1 MHNVQSLR
9 HDESVDQSNE
19 STFGSATSAI
29 KKLELTPLLIHGQ
42 AVAASNQAT
51 FERISPID
59 GQVASIA
66 AAATL
71 EDVDRAIESAAQ
83 AFQVWSKLS
92 PTERRLRLLKAAD
105 LMDQKTEQ
113 FIQIGMRETGSTATW
128 YGFNVHLAANMLREA
143 AAMTTQMDGS
153 LIPSDVPGNMAMGI
167 RVPCGV
173 VVGIAPWNAPII
185 LPTRA
190 LAMPLA
196 CGNTV
201 VLKASEACPA
211 TQRLIGQ
218 VLHEAGLGDG
228 VVNVITH
235 AAEDAPQIVERL
247 ISHPAVK
254 RINFTGSTK
263 VGKIIAETAS
273 KYLKPVLLELGGKA
287 PVVVLNEADVDEA
300 VNAVAFGAFF
310 NQGQICMS
318 TERVLVQEGIA
329 DQFIQKLI
337 EKTRTIRA
345 GNPSTQQYA
354 LGVLESARAAQRIQH
369 LLEDAQSKG
378 ADLPLGIH
386 IEATTMQP
394 TLVLNIQPDMALYR
408 EESFG
413 PVCTVQRF
421 GSLEEGVAL
430 ANDSEYG
437 LSAAVFSQNIAQ
449 ALDVAKQIDSGIC
462 HINGATVH
470 DEAQMPFGGTKA
482 SGYGRFGSKASI
494 AEFTELRWIT
504 IQTQPRHYPI

>member
-1 MHNVQSLR
+1 MQNVQ
-9 HDESVDQSNE
+9 
-19 STFGSATSAI
+19 
-29 KKLELTPLLIHGQ
+29 LLIHGQ
-42 AVAASNQAT
+42 SLDASNGAS

-66 AAATL
+66 SAATL
-71 EDVDRAIESAAQ
+71 EDVDRAIESAQQ
-83 AFQVWSKLS
+83 AFQIWSKLS

-105 LMDQKTEQ
+105 LMDQHTDQ
-113 FIQIGMRETGSTATW
+113 FIQIGMQETGSTATW

-143 AAMTTQMDGS
+143 AAMTTQIDGS
-153 LIPSDVPGNMAMGI
+153 LIPSDVPGNLAMGI

-173 VVGIAPWNAPII
+173 VVGIAPWNAPVI

-211 TQRLIGQ
+211 THRLIGQ
-218 VLHEAGLGDG
+218 ILNEAGLGDG

-235 AAEDAPQIVERL
+235 APEDAPQIVQRL
-247 ISHPAVK
+247 IEHPAVK

-263 VGKIIAETAS
+263 VGKIIAETAA

-287 PVVVLNEADVDEA
+287 PVVILNEADLDEA

-318 TERVLVQEGIA
+318 TERVLVQQGIA
-329 DQFIQKLI
+329 DQFIEKLI
-337 EKTRTIRA
+337 AKTKSLKA
-345 GNPSTQQYA
+345 GNPTDQQNM
-354 LGVLESARAAQRIQH
+354 LGVLESRRAAERIQH
-369 LLEDAQSKG
+369 LLEDAKAKG
-378 ADLPLGIH
+378 ADLPLGIQVQN
-386 IEATTMQP
+386 TTMQP
-394 TLVLNIQPDMALYR
+394 TLVLNIQPEMLLYR

-421 GSLEEGVAL
+421 ETLEEGIAL
-430 ANDSEYG
+430 ANDSEFG
-437 LSAAVFSQNIAQ
+437 LSSVVFSQNFAQ
-449 ALDVAKQIDSGIC
+449 AFEVAKQIDSGIC

-470 DEAQMPFGGTKA
+470 DEAQMPFGGTKS

-504 IQTQPRHYPI
+504 VQTQSRHYPI

>member
-1 MHNVQSLR
+1 MQNVQ
-9 HDESVDQSNE
+9 
-19 STFGSATSAI
+19 
-29 KKLELTPLLIHGQ
+29 LLIHGQ
-42 AVAASNQAT
+42 SLDASNGAS
-51 FERISPID
+51 FERISPIN

-66 AAATL
+66 SAATL
-71 EDVDRAIESAAQ
+71 EDVDRAIESAQQ
-83 AFQVWSKLS
+83 AFQIWSKLS

-105 LMDQKTEQ
+105 LMDQHTDQ
-113 FIQIGMRETGSTATW
+113 FIHIGMQETGSTATW

-143 AAMTTQMDGS
+143 AAMTTQIDGS
-153 LIPSDVPGNMAMGI
+153 LIPSDVPGNLAMGI

-173 VVGIAPWNAPII
+173 VVGIAPWNAPVI

-211 TQRLIGQ
+211 THRLIGQ
-218 VLHEAGLGDG
+218 ILNEAGLGDG

-235 AAEDAPQIVERL
+235 APEDAPQIVQRL
-247 ISHPAVK
+247 VEHPAVN

-263 VGKIIAETAS
+263 VGKIIAETAA

-287 PVVVLNEADVDEA
+287 PVVILNEADLDEA

-318 TERVLVQEGIA
+318 TERVLVQQSIA
-329 DQFIQKLI
+329 DQFIEKLI
-337 EKTRTIRA
+337 AKTKSLKA
-345 GNPSTQQYA
+345 GNPTDQQNMLA
-354 LGVLESARAAQRIQH
+354 VLESRRAAERIQH
-369 LLEDAQSKG
+369 LLEDAKAKG
-378 ADLPLGIH
+378 ADLPLGIQVQN
-386 IEATTMQP
+386 TTMQP
-394 TLVLNIQPDMALYR
+394 TLVLNIQPEMLLYR

-421 GSLEEGVAL
+421 ETLEEGIAL
-430 ANDSEYG
+430 ANDSEFG
-437 LSAAVFSQNIAQ
+437 LSSAVFSQNFAQ
-449 ALDVAKQIDSGIC
+449 AFEVAKQIDSGIC

-470 DEAQMPFGGTKA
+470 DEAQMPFGGTKS

-504 IQTQPRHYPI
+504 VQTQSRHYPI

>member
-1 MHNVQSLR
+1 MQNVQ
-9 HDESVDQSNE
+9 
-19 STFGSATSAI
+19 
-29 KKLELTPLLIHGQ
+29 LLIHGQ
-42 AVAASNQAT
+42 SLDASNGAS
-51 FERISPID
+51 FERISPIN

-66 AAATL
+66 SAATL
-71 EDVDRAIESAAQ
+71 EDVDRAIESAQQ
-83 AFQVWSKLS
+83 AFQIWSKLS

-105 LMDQKTEQ
+105 LMDQHTDQ
-113 FIQIGMRETGSTATW
+113 FIQIGMQETGSTATW

-143 AAMTTQMDGS
+143 AAMTTQIDGS
-153 LIPSDVPGNMAMGI
+153 LIPSDVPGNLAMGI

-173 VVGIAPWNAPII
+173 VVGIAPWNAPVI

-211 TQRLIGQ
+211 THRLIGQ
-218 VLHEAGLGDG
+218 ILNEAGLGDG

-235 AAEDAPQIVERL
+235 APEDAPQIVQRL
-247 ISHPAVK
+247 VEHPAVK

-263 VGKIIAETAS
+263 VGKIIAETAA

-287 PVVVLNEADVDEA
+287 PVVILNEADLDEA

-318 TERVLVQEGIA
+318 TERVLVQQSIA
-329 DQFIQKLI
+329 DQFIEKLI
-337 EKTRTIRA
+337 AKTKSLKA
-345 GNPSTQQYA
+345 GNPTDQQNM
-354 LGVLESARAAQRIQH
+354 LGVLESRRAAERIQH
-369 LLEDAQSKG
+369 LLEDAKAKG
-378 ADLPLGIH
+378 ADLPLGIQVQN
-386 IEATTMQP
+386 TTMQP
-394 TLVLNIQPDMALYR
+394 TLVLNIQPEMLLYR

-421 GSLEEGVAL
+421 ETLEEGIAL
-430 ANDSEYG
+430 ANDSEFG
-437 LSAAVFSQNIAQ
+437 LSSAVFSQNFAQ
-449 ALDVAKQIDSGIC
+449 AFEVAKQIDSGIC

-470 DEAQMPFGGTKA
+470 DEAQMPFGGTKS

-504 IQTQPRHYPI
+504 VQTQSRHYPI

>member
-1 MHNVQSLR
+1 MQYVQLLI
-9 HDESVDQSNE
+9 DGQSVD
-19 STFGSATSAI
+19 
-29 KKLELTPLLIHGQ
+29 
-42 AVAASNQAT
+42 AANQAT

-59 GQVASIA
+59 GHVASVA

-71 EDVDRAIESAAQ
+71 EDVDRALESASR
-83 AFQVWSKLS
+83 AFQIWSKVS

-105 LMDQKTEQ
+105 LMDQNTEK
-113 FIQIGMRETGSTATW
+113 FIEIGMRETGSTATW

-143 AAMTTQMDGS
+143 AAMTTQIDGS
-153 LIPSDVPGNMAMGI
+153 LIPSDVPGNLAMGI

-173 VVGIAPWNAPII
+173 VVGIAPWNAPVI

-211 TQRLIGQ
+211 THRLIGAI
-218 VLHEAGLGDG
+218 LNEAGLGEG

-235 AAEDAPQIVERL
+235 APQDAPQVVERL
-247 ISHPAVK
+247 IKHPAVK

-263 VGKIIAETAS
+263 VGKIIAETAA
-273 KYLKPVLLELGGKA
+273 KHLKPVLLELGGKA
-287 PVVVLNEADVDEA
+287 PVVILNDADLDEA

-318 TERVLVQEGIA
+318 TERVLVQDGIA
-329 DQFIQKLI
+329 DRFIEKLIQKTASL
-337 EKTRTIRA
+337 KA
-345 GNPSTQQYA
+345 GNPTQQGSM
-354 LGVLESARAAQRIQH
+354 LGVLESRRAAERIQH
-369 LLEDAQSKG
+369 LLEDAQQKG
-378 ADLPLGIH
+378 ANLPLGIQ
-386 IEATTMQP
+386 IQDTLMQP
-394 TLVLNIQPDMALYR
+394 TLVLDIQPEMLLYR

-413 PVCTVQRF
+413 PVCIVQRF
-421 GSLEEGVAL
+421 ASIEDGVRL
-430 ANDSEYG
+430 ANDSEFG
-437 LSAAVFSQNIAQ
+437 LSSAVFSQNFGLAM
-449 ALDVAKQIDSGIC
+449 DVAKQIDSGIC

-470 DEAQMPFGGTKA
+470 DEAQMPFGGTKS

-504 IQTQPRHYPI
+504 VQTQPRHYPI

>member
-1 MHNVQSLR
+1 MQNVQ
-9 HDESVDQSNE
+9 
-19 STFGSATSAI
+19 
-29 KKLELTPLLIHGQ
+29 LLINGQ
-42 AVAASNQAT
+42 SLDASSTKT
-51 FERISPID
+51 FDRISPID
-59 GQVASIA
+59 GSIASTA

-71 EDVDRAIESAAQ
+71 ADVDQAIETAHQ
-83 AFQVWSKLS
+83 AFQIWSKLS
-92 PTERRLRLLKAAD
+92 PTDRRLRLLKAAD
-105 LMDQKTEQ
+105 LMDAKTEQ

-143 AAMTTQMDGS
+143 AAMTTQIDGS
-153 LIPSDVPGNMAMGI
+153 LIPSDVPGNMAMGV

-173 VVGIAPWNAPII
+173 IVGMAPWNAPII
-185 LPTRA
+185 LATRA

-211 TQRLIGQ
+211 THRLIGE
-218 VLHEAGLGDG
+218 VLHEAGLGHG

-247 ISHPAVK
+247 VSHPLTK
-254 RINFTGSTK
+254 RINFTGSTR
-263 VGKIIAETAS
+263 VGKIIAETAA

-287 PVVVLNEADVDEA
+287 PVVILDQANLDDAVDA
-300 VNAVAFGAFF
+300 VTFGAFF

-318 TERVLVQEGIA
+318 TERVLVDNKIA

-337 EKTRTIRA
+337 KKTQSIHA
-345 GNPSTQQYA
+345 GNPSLNEFP
-354 LGVLESARAAQRIQH
+354 LGVLESERAAQRIEKILQ
-369 LLEDAQSKG
+369 DAVSKG
-378 ADLPLGIH
+378 ANLPLGIQ
-386 IEATTMQP
+386 IDGTMMQP
-394 TLVLNIQPDMALYR
+394 TLVVDVTSDMQIYA
-408 EESFG
+408 EETFA

-421 GSLEEGVAL
+421 STTEQAIQL
-430 ANDSEYG
+430 ANDSEFG
-437 LSAAVFSQNIAQ
+437 LSSAVFSENISQ
-449 ALDVAKQIDSGIC
+449 AFSVAKQIESGIC

-470 DEAQMPFGGTKA
+470 DEAQMPFGGVKQ

-504 IQTQPRHYPI
+504 LQTTSRKYPI

>member
-1 MHNVQSLR
+1 MQHVQ
-9 HDESVDQSNE
+9 
-19 STFGSATSAI
+19 
-29 KKLELTPLLIHGQ
+29 LLIHGQ
-42 AVAASNQAT
+42 ALDATNQAA

-59 GQVASIA
+59 GQIASIA

-71 EDVDRAIESAAQ
+71 ADVDRAIESAQQ
-83 AFQVWSKLS
+83 AFAVWSKLS

-105 LMDQKTEQ
+105 LMDQHTER
-113 FIQIGMRETGSTATW
+113 FIEIGMRETGSTATW

-143 AAMTTQMDGS
+143 AAMTTQIDGS
-153 LIPSDVPGNMAMGI
+153 LIPSDVPGNLAMGM

-185 LPTRA
+185 LATRA

-211 TQRLIGQ
+211 THRLIGEILNQ
-218 VLHEAGLGDG
+218 AGLGDG

-235 AAEDAPQIVERL
+235 ATQDAPAIVERL
-247 ISHPAVK
+247 VAHPAVK

-263 VGKIIAETAS
+263 VGKIIAETAA

-318 TERVLVQEGIA
+318 TERVLVQDEIA
-329 DQFIQKLI
+329 DTFIAKLI
-337 EKTRTIRA
+337 EKTRSLKA
-345 GNPSTQQYA
+345 GDPSSNQYS
-354 LGVLESARAAQRIQH
+354 LGVLESARAAARIQH
-369 LLEDAQSKG
+369 LLEDAQSHG
-378 ADLPLGIH
+378 AELPLGIQ
-386 IEATTMQP
+386 IQDCVMQP
-394 TLVLNIQPDMALYR
+394 TIVLNIQPEMLLYR

-421 GSLEEGVAL
+421 KSLEEGIAL
-430 ANDSEYG
+430 ANDSEFG

-449 ALDVAKQIDSGIC
+449 ALEVAKQIDSGIC

-470 DEAQMPFGGTKA
+470 DEAQMPFGGTKS

-494 AEFTELRWIT
+494 GEFTELRWIT
-504 IQTQPRHYPI
+504 IQTQARHYPI

>member
-1 MHNVQSLR
+1 MQNVQ
-9 HDESVDQSNE
+9 
-19 STFGSATSAI
+19 
-29 KKLELTPLLIHGQ
+29 LLIHGQ
-42 AVAASNQAT
+42 SLDASNGAS
-51 FERISPID
+51 FERISPIN

-66 AAATL
+66 SAATL
-71 EDVDRAIESAAQ
+71 EDVDRAIESAQQ
-83 AFQVWSKLS
+83 AFQIWSKLS
-92 PTERRLRLLKAAD
+92 PTKRRLRLLKAAD
-105 LMDQKTEQ
+105 LMDQHTDQ
-113 FIQIGMRETGSTATW
+113 FIQIGMQETGSTATW

-143 AAMTTQMDGS
+143 AAMTTQIDGS
-153 LIPSDVPGNMAMGI
+153 LIPSDVPGNLAMGI

-173 VVGIAPWNAPII
+173 VVGIAPWNAPVI

-211 TQRLIGQ
+211 THRLIGQ
-218 VLHEAGLGDG
+218 ILNEAGLGDG

-235 AAEDAPQIVERL
+235 APEDAPQIVQRL
-247 ISHPAVK
+247 IEHPAVK

-263 VGKIIAETAS
+263 VGKIIAETAA

-287 PVVVLNEADVDEA
+287 PVVILNEADLDEA

-318 TERVLVQEGIA
+318 TERVLVQQGIA
-329 DQFIQKLI
+329 DQFIEKLI
-337 EKTRTIRA
+337 AKTKSLKA
-345 GNPSTQQYA
+345 GNPTDQQNM
-354 LGVLESARAAQRIQH
+354 LGVLESRRAAERIQH
-369 LLEDAQSKG
+369 LLEDAKAKG
-378 ADLPLGIH
+378 ADLPLGIQVQN
-386 IEATTMQP
+386 TTMQP
-394 TLVLNIQPDMALYR
+394 TLVLNIQPEMLLYR

-421 GSLEEGVAL
+421 ETLEEGIAL
-430 ANDSEYG
+430 ANDSEFG
-437 LSAAVFSQNIAQ
+437 LSSAVFSQNFAQ
-449 ALDVAKQIDSGIC
+449 AFEVAKQIDSGIC

-470 DEAQMPFGGTKA
+470 DEAQMPFGGTKS

-504 IQTQPRHYPI
+504 VQTQSRHYPI

>member
-1 MHNVQSLR
+1 MQHVQLLI
-9 HDESVDQSNE
+9 DGQSVD
-19 STFGSATSAI
+19 
-29 KKLELTPLLIHGQ
+29 
-42 AVAASNQAT
+42 AANQAT
-51 FERISPID
+51 FERISPIN
-59 GQVASIA
+59 GHVASVA

-71 EDVDRAIESAAQ
+71 EDVDRALESASR
-83 AFQVWSKLS
+83 AFQIWSKVS

-105 LMDQKTEQ
+105 LMDQNTEK
-113 FIQIGMRETGSTATW
+113 FIEIGMLETGSTATW

-143 AAMTTQMDGS
+143 AAMTTQIDGS
-153 LIPSDVPGNMAMGI
+153 LIPSDVPGNLAIGI

-173 VVGIAPWNAPII
+173 VVGIAPWNAPVI

-211 TQRLIGQ
+211 THRLIGAI
-218 VLHEAGLGDG
+218 LNEAGLGEG

-235 AAEDAPQIVERL
+235 APQDAPQVVERL
-247 ISHPAVK
+247 IEHPAVK

-263 VGKIIAETAS
+263 VGKIIAETAA
-273 KYLKPVLLELGGKA
+273 KHLKPVLLELGGKA
-287 PVVVLNEADVDEA
+287 PVVILNDADLDEA

-318 TERVLVQEGIA
+318 TERVLVQDGIA
-329 DQFIQKLI
+329 DRFIEKLIQKTASL
-337 EKTRTIRA
+337 KA
-345 GNPSTQQYA
+345 GNPTQQYSM
-354 LGVLESARAAQRIQH
+354 LGVLESRRAAERIQH
-369 LLEDAQSKG
+369 LLEDAQQKG
-378 ADLPLGIH
+378 ANLPLGIQ
-386 IEATTMQP
+386 IQDTLMQP
-394 TLVLNIQPDMALYR
+394 TLVLDIQPEMLLYR

-421 GSLEEGVAL
+421 ASIEDGIRL
-430 ANDSEYG
+430 ANDSEFG
-437 LSAAVFSQNIAQ
+437 LSSAVFSQNFGLAM
-449 ALDVAKQIDSGIC
+449 DVAKQIDSGIC

-470 DEAQMPFGGTKA
+470 DEAQMPFGGTKS

-504 IQTQPRHYPI
+504 VQTQPRHYPI